1 MVADEVRKLAENTQK
16 SLNEIEITITN
27 VTENLE
33 SISHTVQDNSSIFT
47 TLAQNGEISKES
59 LENIQCNM
67 NEVVNN
73 INTQNE
79 DTITLATQTKNIIDS
94 MNIINQLLG
103 ESTQVIRTVMER
115 SLKLK
120 ENDAILSKVIRGF

>member
-1 MVADEVRKLAENTQK
+1 
-16 SLNEIEITITN
+16 
-27 VTENLE
+27 
-33 SISHTVQDNSSIFT
+33 
-47 TLAQNGEISKES
+47 
-59 LENIQCNM
+59 
-67 NEVVNN
+67 
-73 INTQNE
+73 
-79 DTITLATQTKNIIDS
+79 